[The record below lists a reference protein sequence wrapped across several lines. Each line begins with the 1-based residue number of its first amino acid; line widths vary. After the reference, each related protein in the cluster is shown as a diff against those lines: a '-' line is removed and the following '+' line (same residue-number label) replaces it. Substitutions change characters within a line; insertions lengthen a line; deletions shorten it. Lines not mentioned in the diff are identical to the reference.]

1 MSENLSIEER
11 IKFNHRNDKEQL
23 DIIFQDEKRLLI
35 EAPAGYG
42 KTKTMISKLAY
53 ILATGKLPYPKRII
67 ALTFSVNAAL
77 SIKRGVN
84 NILKDLLKDE
94 LKSIGPLNNKFFIS
108 NYHGFCRNI
117 LSKYGYLIDKNLSSI
132 NSLDSVDDSNM
143 RKIKEYGITL
153 ETEEVEIIEC
163 FNTAIKNVDDE
174 FIIKNVDDEFII
186 KNIEKYNDLVIKY
199 FLPNNKIP
207 FNAILTLTLRLF
219 VEFPEILKFY
229 QAYFYYIIV
238 DEFQDTNI
246 LSWSLLKKLINE
258 DHKLILMG
266 DPLQR
271 IYGFIG
277 AIPDLLVNSKK
288 EFNLKKIELKNNYRY
303 QENKKLLLLDRN
315 LRKNAENPSSP
326 QIECNLQLDIYS
338 APSQE
343 EEAKWVYNK
352 IEELI
357 KEDEESKIAVLVRQG
372 KNNKNTAKILQT
384 FHNNNLDYFD
394 ALFSEEDKEYRQFH
408 SICLEKFN
416 RLLNEKNGRLN
427 KKILESLVK
436 ELEDIKTSNNIY
448 GSLYY
453 LLDSFIKGIFSNEFA
468 FLNMQEK
475 VEFIREV
482 LENNS
487 LKQQMEY
494 LDKKVVFTT
503 VHGAKGLEWDYVIL
517 PDIEKGSFPHWNSI
531 CKTCQNRYFYFEDNN
546 ICKINWGKIPEND
559 DFEKKFLEE
568 LSVFYVAVTRA
579 KKEVFFSFSK
589 KRINK
594 DGSSKTSCMSCF
606 VNLKGI
612 TACEI

>member
-11 IKFNHRNDKEQL
+11 IKSNHRNDKEQM
-23 DIIFQDEKRLLI
+23 DIILEDEKRLLI

-132 NSLDSVDDSNM
+132 NSLDSVDDSNR

-238 DEFQDTNI
+238 DEFQDTNV
-246 LSWSLLKKLINE
+246 LSWFLLKKLINE

-277 AIPDLLVNSKK
+277 AIPDLLVNSQK
-288 EFNLKKIELKNNYRY
+288 EFNLKKVELKNNYRY

-315 LRKNAENPSSP
+315 LRKNAENLFCP

-372 KNNKNTAKILQT
+372 KNNENTAKILQT

-546 ICKINWGKIPEND
+546 ICKINWGNIPD

-589 KRINK
+589 ERINK
-594 DGSSKTSCMSCF
+594 DGRSSKTSCMSCF

-612 TACEI
+612 TAREI

>member
-11 IKFNHRNDKEQL
+11 IKSNHRNDKEQM
-23 DIIFQDEKRLLI
+23 DIILEDEKRLLI

-94 LKSIGPLNNKFFIS
+94 LKSIGPLNSKFFIS

-132 NSLDSVDDSNM
+132 NTLDSVDDSNR

-153 ETEEVEIIEC
+153 ETEEVKIIEC
-163 FNTAIKNVDDE
+163 FNTA
-174 FIIKNVDDEFII
+174 IKNVDDEFII

-238 DEFQDTNI
+238 DEFQDTNV
-246 LSWSLLKKLINE
+246 LSWFLLKKLINE

-277 AIPDLLVNSKK
+277 AIPDLLVNSQK
-288 EFNLKKIELKNNYRY
+288 EFNLKKVELKNNYRY

-315 LRKNAENPSSP
+315 LRKNAENLFCP

-372 KNNKNTAKILQT
+372 KNNENTAKILQT

-531 CKTCQNRYFYFEDNN
+531 CNTCQNRCFYFEDNN
-546 ICKINWGKIPEND
+546 ICKINWEKIPKND

-594 DGSSKTSCMSCF
+594 NKRYPISYMSCF

-612 TACEI
+612 TAREI

>member
-67 ALTFSVNAAL
+67 ALTFGVNAAL

-153 ETEEVEIIEC
+153 ETEEIEIIEC

-174 FIIKNVDDEFII
+174 FIIKNR
-186 KNIEKYNDLVIKY
+186 EKYNDLVIKY

-207 FNAILTLTLRLF
+207 FNAILTLTLRLLAK
-219 VEFPEILKFY
+219 FPEILKFY

-246 LSWSLLKKLINE
+246 LSWSLLKILINE

-288 EFNLKKIELKNNYRY
+288 EFNLKKVELKNNYRY

-315 LRKNAENPSSP
+315 LRKNAENPFCP

-453 LLDSFIKGIFSNEFA
+453 LLDSFIKGVFSNEFA

-531 CKTCQNRYFYFEDNN
+531 CKTCKNRCFYFEDNK
-546 ICKINWGKIPEND
+546 ICKINWGKIPKND

-594 DGSSKTSCMSCF
+594 GGSSKTSCMSCF

-612 TACEI
+612 TACEIYG

>member
-11 IKFNHRNDKEQL
+11 IKSNHRNDKEQM

-132 NSLDSVDDSNM
+132 NSLDSVDDSNR

-219 VEFPEILKFY
+219 AKFPEILKFY

-238 DEFQDTNI
+238 DEFQDTNV
-246 LSWSLLKKLINE
+246 LSWFLLKKLINE

-277 AIPDLLVNSKK
+277 AIPDLLVNSQK
-288 EFNLKKIELKNNYRY
+288 EFNLKKVELKNNYRY

-315 LRKNAENPSSP
+315 LRKNAENLFCP

-436 ELEDIKTSNNIY
+436 ELENIKTSNNIY

-546 ICKINWGKIPEND
+546 ICKINWGNIPD

-589 KRINK
+589 ERINK
-594 DGSSKTSCMSCF
+594 DGRSSKTSCMSCF

-612 TACEI
+612 TAREI

>member
-1 MSENLSIEER
+1 MSEKLSIEDR
-11 IKFNHRNDKEQL
+11 IKSNHRNDNEQL
-23 DIIFQDEKRLLI
+23 KIIFEEEKSLLI

-53 ILATGKLPYPKRII
+53 ILAKGKLPYPKKIL

-77 SIKRGVN
+77 NIKRGVSN
-84 NILKDLLKDE
+84 VLKELLKDE
-94 LKSIGPLNNKFFIS
+94 LKSIGRLNSKFFIS

-117 LSKYGYLIDKNLSSI
+117 LSKYGYLIDKKLSCI
-132 NSLDSVDDSNM
+132 NSLDSVDDSKNK
-143 RKIKEYGITL
+143 KIEEYGITL
-153 ETEEVEIIEC
+153 ETEKVKIIEC
-163 FNTAIKNVDDE
+163 FNTAIKNVDDG
-174 FIIKNVDDEFII
+174 FIEENMK
-186 KNIEKYNDLVIKY
+186 KYNDLVIEY
-199 FLPNNKIP
+199 FLPNNIIP
-207 FNAILTLTLRLF
+207 FNAILTLTLKLF
-219 VEFPEILKFY
+219 DEFPEILKFY

-246 LSWSLLKKLINE
+246 LSWFLLKKLIND

-277 AIPDLLVNSKK
+277 AVPDLLEKSQK
-288 EFNLKKIELKNNYRY
+288 EFILKKVKLKNNYRY
-303 QENKKLLLLDRN
+303 KENEKLLLLDTN
-315 LRKNAENPSSP
+315 LRKNAENPISP
-326 QIECNLQLDIYS
+326 QIKDDVQLVIYS
-338 APSQE
+338 AINQE
-343 EEAKWVYNK
+343 EEALWVYNK

-357 KEDEESKIAVLVRQG
+357 KEDKESKIAVLVRQG

-384 FHNNNLDYFD
+384 FRNNNLDYFD
-394 ALFSEEDKEYRQFH
+394 ALFSEEDKEYREFH
-408 SICLEKFN
+408 SICLKKFN
-416 RLLNEKNGRLN
+416 KLPKEKNGRVN

-436 ELEDIKTSNNIY
+436 ELGDIKTCNNIY
-448 GSLYY
+448 GSLYS
-453 LLDSFIKGIFSNEFA
+453 LLDSFIKGIFSSEFS

-475 VEFIREV
+475 IEFIREV

-517 PDIEKGSFPHWNSI
+517 PDIEKASFPHWNSI
-531 CKTCQNRYFYFEDNN
+531 CKTCHNRHFYFKDNN
-546 ICKINWGKIPEND
+546 KCKINWKKIPKND

-589 KRINK
+589 KRINNWE
-594 DGSSKTSCMSCF
+594 DCQDSYMSCF
-606 VNLKGI
+606 VNLKKI
-612 TACEI
+612 TTIEI

>member
-11 IKFNHRNDKEQL
+11 IKSNHRNDKEQM
-23 DIIFQDEKRLLI
+23 DIILEDEKRLLI

-517 PDIEKGSFPHWNSI
+517 PDIEKASFPHWNSI

>member
-163 FNTAIKNVDDE
+163 FNTA
-174 FIIKNVDDEFII
+174 IKNVDDEFII

>member
-384 FHNNNLDYFD
+384 FRNNNLDYFD
-394 ALFSEEDKEYRQFH
+394 ALFSEEDKEYREFH
-408 SICLEKFN
+408 SICLKKFN
-416 RLLNEKNGRLN
+416 KLPKEKNGRLN

-436 ELEDIKTSNNIY
+436 ELEDIKTCNNIY
-448 GSLYY
+448 GSLYS
-453 LLDSFIKGIFSNEFA
+453 LLDSFIKGIFSSEFS

-475 VEFIREV
+475 IEFIREV

-517 PDIEKGSFPHWNSI
+517 PDIEKASFPHWNSI

-546 ICKINWGKIPEND
+546 KCKINWEKIPKND

>member
-132 NSLDSVDDSNM
+132 NTLDSVDDSNM

-163 FNTAIKNVDDE
+163 FNTA
-174 FIIKNVDDEFII
+174 IKNVDDEFII